1 MPNPIEKYKKET
13 QTLLPMT
20 LLLQVNAG
28 TKNTNPY
35 SKAISTSSPFYSSFS
50 CFCPE

>member
-1 MPNPIEKYKKET
+1 MPNPVEKYKP

-20 LLLQVNAG
+20 LLLQG
-28 TKNTNPY
+28 TKNNPHE
-35 SKAISTSSPFYSSFS
+35 KAISISSPFYSSFS